1 MKKINLFTYIVFF
14 AFILFYWFMKKSGNT
29 IDSHS
34 YLMVMVIVLF
44 LLYIIRVILRFKR
57 IKGYQDPY
65 ERIAD
70 LDEAK
75 DNKEQAPIYTLDDA
89 RKEEKSVLVKR
100 GILIIIMFLGIIGI
114 RYGGRVLI
122 ADMMLDGFDTTEE
135 LFADIDRKREFR
147 ATWAEYRKEEMA
159 NGGPKYRVEDV
170 FASTL
175 RPDHWD
181 DFFVLTTLPEDFYYK
196 DREISWHEPG
206 DHVITEIFYDYSTN
220 TEYFYF
226 VQAADFDY
234 NKGHLPYNIK
244 KEEGTFYKEE
254 KGTRNQ
260 IIWFYEDIVL
270 YLEGNI
276 SMDELEKVA
285 QNAVNY
291 NELSYD
297 YSAIE
302 GIVGQYE

>member
-34 YLMVMVIVLF
+34 YLMIMVIVLF
-44 LLYIIRVILRFKR
+44 LLYIVRVILRFKR

-65 ERIAD
+65 ERTD
-70 LDEAK
+70 NYDEK
-75 DNKEQAPIYTLDDA
+75 IGENEQEAIYTLDDDQQPKKKVSA
-89 RKEEKSVLVKR
+89 KKVL
-100 GILIIIMFLGIIGI
+100 LIVIAVLGIVGI
-114 RYGGRVLI
+114 RYGIRLLLTDI
-122 ADMMLDGFDTTEE
+122 MLDTINSTNE
-135 LFADIDRKREFR
+135 LFAESDRKREFR
-147 ATWAEYRKEEMA
+147 ATWEEYRKEEMA

-175 RPDHWD
+175 RPDHWQ
-181 DFFVLTTLPEDFYYK
+181 DFFVLTALPDDFYFK

-220 TEYFYF
+220 TEFFYF

-234 NKGHLPYNIK
+234 NKGHLPYDIK

-260 IIWFYEDIVL
+260 IIWFYDDIVL

-276 SMDELEKVA
+276 SMEELEKVA
-285 QNAVNY
+285 KNAVNY
-291 NELSYD
+291 NEVSYD